1 MNARGNDHQKIAGP
15 DGEALFVV
23 VPAADYEVLRR
34 AAEDIEDLRAAGAT
48 LALGSDGPAPVP
60 AIVAHRI
67 ADGENAGRV
76 WREYRGLKAIELARA
91 AGMSAP
97 YLSEIETGKKDGTF
111 RTMAAI
117 ADVLHVSLDDLAP
130 PPDEEGRRARER
142 AALVEGVRAQIR
154 KIIVLITGPS
164 DFNTAAVRRAVTTL
178 AADAVA
184 LKAQPGGLADR
195 HGWLDD
201 VLDGVR
207 AVLDLVD
214 RAEGDIIG
222 TARQARR
229 ELEDIV
235 SRPGFS
241 RPATTGASPTAP
253 QGDDAAAL
261 YTATSAAEY
270 GNKRRRLV

>member
-1 MNARGNDHQKIAGP
+1 MNARGNDHQKITGP

-23 VPAADYEVLRR
+23 VPAADYEVLHR
-34 AAEDIEDLRAAGAT
+34 AAQDIEDLRAAGAT

-67 ADGENAGRV
+67 ADGDNAVRV

-142 AALVEGVRAQIR
+142 AALIDGVRAQIR
-154 KIIVLITGPS
+154 KIIALITGPS

-184 LKAQPGGLADR
+184 LKAQPGNHD
-195 HGWLDD
+195 WLDD

-235 SRPGFS
+235 SGPGFS
-241 RPATTGASPTAP
+241 PPGSARATPCRDEDGVTSN
-253 QGDDAAAL
+253 AAD
-261 YTATSAAEY
+261 
-270 GNKRRRLV
+270 